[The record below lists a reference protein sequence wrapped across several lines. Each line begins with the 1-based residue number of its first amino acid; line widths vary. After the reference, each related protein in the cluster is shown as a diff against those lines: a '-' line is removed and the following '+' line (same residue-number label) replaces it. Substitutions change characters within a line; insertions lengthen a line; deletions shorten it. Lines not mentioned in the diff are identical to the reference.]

1 MHASEFMEQLDRD
14 IHAHPFL
21 TRNPLIQAMTH
32 DTPMTTEQGRRFA
45 LYYYPHIMRTRLYQA
60 NALGIAEDERV
71 QYVLA
76 MILYDEYGQGNMDEA
91 HPEVYRRFMRA
102 AGVAEAD
109 IQRGGVI
116 IPELE
121 LYISQMMRL
130 SQLGDWLAAAACVG
144 IACEW
149 PIPAMYKQF
158 LVGLRTIP
166 GITEADLE
174 LFTGHIV
181 LDEDHSAMMREALMP
196 YAETPEGQARIR
208 EGVRINLDARHVFMT
223 GLYHAVYAA
232 GSDVDAGVSEGL
244 IRSA

>member
-1 MHASEFMEQLDRD
+1 MHATEFMEQLERD

-21 TRNPLIQAMTH
+21 TRNPLVRSLGAG
-32 DTPMTTEQGRRFA
+32 TPLSREQGRRFA

-60 NALGIAEDERV
+60 NALGIAGDERV

-76 MILYDEYGQGNMDEA
+76 MILYDEYGEGNRDAA

-102 AGVAEAD
+102 AGVSEAA
-109 IQRGGVI
+109 IQSGGVI
-116 IPELE
+116 LPELE

-149 PIPAMYKQF
+149 PIPEMYRRF
-158 LVGLRTIP
+158 LVGLRTLP
-166 GITEADLE
+166 GINEADLE

-196 YAETPEGQARIR
+196 YAETADGQTRIR
-208 EGVRINLDARHVFMT
+208 EGVRVNLDARHVFMT
-223 GLYHAVYAA
+223 GLHRAVFEEEEQ
-232 GSDVDAGVSEGL
+232 DAGVSEGL
-244 IRSA
+244 IRTA

>member
-1 MHASEFMEQLDRD
+1 MRATDFMEQLERD

-21 TRNPLIQAMTH
+21 TRNPLVRALGTG
-32 DTPMTTEQGRRFA
+32 TALSREQGRRFA

-76 MILYDEYGQGNMDEA
+76 MILYDEYGEGNPDAA

-102 AGVAEAD
+102 AGVSEDA

-116 IPELE
+116 LPELE

-149 PIPAMYKQF
+149 PIPEMYRRF

-166 GITEADLE
+166 GINEADLE

-196 YAETPEGQARIR
+196 YAETAAGQARIR

-223 GLYHAVYAA
+223 GLHRAVFEDAEQ
-232 GSDVDAGVSEGL
+232 DAGVSEGL
-244 IRSA
+244 IRTA